1 MRKNVILK
9 IKGTCPCFLTLHM
22 SGLSSYDCFAIQDLA
37 DTLISSPCGLPAL
50 DAHEAQAPTVSWYP
64 DFPPF
69 LSVPFQ
75 SWKSSPSSAILSCGS
90 VFHGPSKCHSLGSYP
105 AQHTQAIASAPVSL
119 VSHQQVPHLYI
130 QFRTLP

>member
-1 MRKNVILK
+1 M
-9 IKGTCPCFLTLHM
+9 KGTCPYSRTLHI
-22 SGLSSYDCFAIQDLA
+22 SSVSSHSCFVIQDLV

-50 DAHEAQAPTVSWYP
+50 DMHEAQAPSVSWYP

-75 SWKSSPSSAILSCGS
+75 SWKLSPSSAILSCGS

-105 AQHTQAIASAPVSL
+105 AQHTQTIAYAPVSR

-130 QFRTLP
+130 QLRTLP